1 MQILSRQDFPNNKET
16 LLKDFISGVT
26 VAIVALPLAIGFG
39 ITSGMSAAAGISTA
53 IIAGFIAALLGGSR
67 FQVSGPTG
75 AMTVVLIPVIQNYGI
90 VAIPTLG
97 VMAGA
102 MVLLMAI
109 FKLGNLIKKVPLAV
123 VEGFTVGIA
132 LVISLQQIPYALGV
146 AKGQGERTL
155 EIAAN
160 TVKDAVDIGVKWQTI
175 LVVAVTLLIK
185 FNIVRIVE
193 SFKMKM
199 YFPASFSAL
208 FLTTLIVNA
217 FGMNVSFIGDI
228 PRNVSIYTSPFLASG
243 DYLSLLLPALS
254 IAILVAIE
262 SLLSARVADDI
273 SNTPIDKQFRP
284 NQELL
289 GQGAATAMASIFG
302 GMPATGAIARTNVN
316 VRSGAVTRFSAMVH
330 SIFLLFIVVFLA
342 PIFSHIPSAAIAGV
356 LIGTSFRIFNK
367 ASMLEIFRSSKS
379 NIFIYIITALVTVSI
394 DLIWGIAVG
403 IALYLIINQFKR
415 AIAAKSF
422 RR

>member
-1 MQILSRQDFPNNKET
+1 MARCSNCDYLFTSCRSKHRRRIYWLHPSFGLICIYWNLGFPRQAQGNFIFAVLLCNGWSNWNDSLVLVQIFSRQDFPNNKET

-155 EIAAN
+155 EVAAN
-160 TVKDAVDIGVKWQTI
+160 TVKAAVDIGVKWQTI

-193 SFKMKM
+193 SFKIKM

-217 FGMNVSFIGDI
+217 FGMNVSFIG
-228 PRNVSIYTSPFLASG
+228 
-243 DYLSLLLPALS
+243 
-254 IAILVAIE
+254 
-262 SLLSARVADDI
+262 
-273 SNTPIDKQFRP
+273 
-284 NQELL
+284 
-289 GQGAATAMASIFG
+289 
-302 GMPATGAIARTNVN
+302 
-316 VRSGAVTRFSAMVH
+316 
-330 SIFLLFIVVFLA
+330 
-342 PIFSHIPSAAIAGV
+342 
-356 LIGTSFRIFNK
+356 
-367 ASMLEIFRSSKS
+367 
-379 NIFIYIITALVTVSI
+379 
-394 DLIWGIAVG
+394 
-403 IALYLIINQFKR
+403 
-415 AIAAKSF
+415 
-422 RR
+422 

>member
-1 MQILSRQDFPNNKET
+1 VQILSRQDFPNNKET

-155 EIAAN
+155 EVAAN

-193 SFKMKM
+193 SFKIKM

-243 DYLSLLLPALS
+243 DYLSLLLPAFS

>member
-1 MQILSRQDFPNNKET
+1 MQILSRQDFPTDRKAFV
-16 LLKDFISGVT
+16 KDFISGIT

-53 IIAGFIAALLGGSR
+53 IIAGFIAGLLGGSR

-75 AMTVVLIPVIQNYGI
+75 AMTVVLIPVIRDYGI

-97 VMAGA
+97 FMAGA
-102 MVLLMAI
+102 IVLIMAL
-109 FKLGNLIKKVPLAV
+109 FKLGNLIKKVPIAV

-146 AKGQGERTL
+146 SKGQGERTL
-155 EIAAN
+155 EVAAN
-160 TVKDAVDIGVKWQTI
+160 TIQAALDIGLKWQTI

-193 SFKMKM
+193 SFKIKM

-217 FGMNVSFIGDI
+217 FDMNVSFIGDI
-228 PRNVSIYTSPFLASG
+228 PRNVSTYTSPFLDSG
-243 DYLSLLLPALS
+243 DYLSLLLPAFS

-284 NQELL
+284 NQELF
-289 GQGAATAMASIFG
+289 GQGAATAVASIFG

-316 VRSGAVTRFSAMVH
+316 VRSGAVTRVSALVH
-330 SIFLLFIVVFLA
+330 SIFLLLIVVFSRRFFL
-342 PIFSHIPSAAIAGV
+342 IYQV
-356 LIGTSFRIFNK
+356 LRLQGF
-367 ASMLEIFRSSKS
+367 
-379 NIFIYIITALVTVSI
+379 
-394 DLIWGIAVG
+394 
-403 IALYLIINQFKR
+403 
-415 AIAAKSF
+415 
-422 RR
+422 